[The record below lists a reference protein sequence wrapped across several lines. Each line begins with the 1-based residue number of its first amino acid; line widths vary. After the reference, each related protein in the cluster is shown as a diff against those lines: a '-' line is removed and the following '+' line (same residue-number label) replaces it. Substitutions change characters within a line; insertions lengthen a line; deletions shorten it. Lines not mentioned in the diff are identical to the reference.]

1 MRGGLAPQPCA
12 ARQPPH
18 APAGCNR
25 ATVREQV
32 LSWKGWR
39 GPAYPNHWREARG
52 GPLAPLSRM
61 GRQLQQGLRT
71 LTGRLQP
78 PQWGRPPQPEPD
90 GREFEVDETHEIAA
104 ANP

>member
-1 MRGGLAPQPCA
+1 
-12 ARQPPH
+12 
-18 APAGCNR
+18 
-25 ATVREQV
+25 
-32 LSWKGWR
+32 
-39 GPAYPNHWREARG
+39 
-52 GPLAPLSRM
+52 M
-61 GRQLQQGLRT
+61 GRQLQQGLRP

>member
-1 MRGGLAPQPCA
+1 MAPQPCA

-18 APAGCNR
+18 VPAGCNR

-61 GRQLQQGLRT
+61 GRQLQQGLRP